1 MDDAGELHKTLEI
14 QKKQFAGNELK
25 GKTLGIIGLGAI
37 GSLVADMALALGM
50 NVVGFDP
57 ALSIEA
63 AWRLSSNVQKAESM
77 YALLT
82 RCDYVSLHVPAIKPT
97 HHMTN
102 QDALAQAKNSMV
114 LVKLVY
120 RRSTSHS

>member
-1 MDDAGELHKTLEI
+1 
-14 QKKQFAGNELK
+14 
-25 GKTLGIIGLGAI
+25 
-37 GSLVADMALALGM
+37 MALALGM
-50 NVVGFDP
+50 NEVGFDP
-57 ALSIEA
+57 ALSVEA
-63 AWRLSSNVQKAESM
+63 AWRLSNNVQKAESM

-82 RCDYVSLHVPAIKPT
+82 RCEYVSLHVPAIKPT

-102 QDALAQAKNSMV
+102 QDAFAQAKNSMV